1 MTNSVENRG
10 LQLIFEESKKN
21 PLVYKVVK
29 NFTYDIMYIYYSVN
43 WRFHNLQQSAH
54 QILTFLANVFAHSTD
69 ACHNRSISKFHK
81 SANND
86 LRHAICRKKNWFF
99 FQNI

>member
-29 NFTYDIMYIYYSVN
+29 SLLIYYV
-43 WRFHNLQQSAH
+43 H
-54 QILTFLANVFAHSTD
+54 ILF
-69 ACHNRSISKFHK
+69 R
-81 SANND
+81 
-86 LRHAICRKKNWFF
+86 
-99 FQNI
+99 